1 MYKKK
6 NFLIIVF
13 VKFVML
19 ARAYLDPFLKQTL
32 TANVL
37 VVVDDVWMMMSCIW
51 LCFFQSRTH
60 DSINHSVGRSVSPSV
75 CRSITLYCFQPK
87 SYLTSATAP
96 VKCMRLML
104 SCIRPCFPFTGPN
117 SRLVSGNNSELW
129 AWNSIIWI

>member
-37 VVVDDVWMMMSCIW
+37 VVVDDV
-51 LCFFQSRTH
+51 
-60 DSINHSVGRSVSPSV
+60 
-75 CRSITLYCFQPK
+75 
-87 SYLTSATAP
+87 
-96 VKCMRLML
+96 
-104 SCIRPCFPFTGPN
+104 
-117 SRLVSGNNSELW
+117 
-129 AWNSIIWI
+129 